1 MGGMSLACINLADFG
16 TGDAAMKAVPS
27 SLILETIAD
36 VMTEGLRALEAEPAF
51 EPGADAYSA
60 ASSVSAPPRSTETS
74 RLTPFSIIV
83 TP

>member
-1 MGGMSLACINLADFG
+1 MCQVVERELRPAVDRGPRPLAEEAAPSLRPASARRGGCGG
-16 TGDAAMKAVPS
+16 TKRLGH
-27 SLILETIAD
+27 
-36 VMTEGLRALEAEPAF
+36 
-51 EPGADAYSA
+51 SA